1 MLEVLS
7 FIVVKVTWSFEDRIV
22 SFLHGYKISG
32 GPEILNLQKSG
43 GPEIFSKS
51 PEVRRFLNS
60 HRIIFVFYTQE
71 IVLKNSSTRII
82 EVLIHAV
89 NIIRMRVVWCF
100 GGSDSPLFR
109 MHAKSPEVRR
119 FRIFKSLEVRWFW
132 VSKPLDL
139 LRFFTPHNYL
149 LWFLVETKVLKKY
162 KIMKC

>member
-1 MLEVLS
+1 MLTQLFLSTFPVTGKQKDFLVDLEISKSPEVRRS
-7 FIVVKVTWSFEDRIV
+7 WD
-22 SFLHGYKISG
+22 
-32 GPEILNLQKSG
+32 
-43 GPEIFSKS
+43 SKS